1 MKVTGQDAAVRS
13 VATSALAAARK
24 DDAPKTDAP
33 FDLRKPAPP
42 TETREA
48 VRKLAHQLEAVFVNQ
63 LFQAMRSSLPENK
76 LLENAPGHSMFTSLM
91 DEKLASEVADNL
103 HRGIGESLYRQ
114 LAKRL
119 PEEGTTP

>member
-1 MKVTGQDAAVRS
+1 MNGVDPRAATPN
-13 VATSALAAARK
+13 VATPS
-24 DDAPKTDAP
+24 P
-33 FDLRKPAPP
+33 FNLRQPAPP
-42 TETREA
+42 ADTREA
-48 VRKLAHQLEAVFVNQ
+48 VRKLAHQLESVFVNQ
-63 LFQAMRSSLPENK
+63 LFQAMRASVPENK

-91 DEKLASEVADNL
+91 DEKLASEVADQL